1 MRGSEHTSVEEQ
13 VMSSARGYLYG
24 HPLAWELPGR
34 GPRREVAPSTSLRT
48 RLVALRAAVA
58 RRFADAGPVAVEPGG
73 CA

>member
-13 VMSSARGYLYG
+13 VMSSARTYLYG
-24 HPLAWELPGR
+24 HPLAWELPER
-34 GPRREVAPSTSLRT
+34 GPRRAVASRTSLRS

-58 RRFADAGPVAVEPGG
+58 RRFADAGAVAVEPGG

>member
-1 MRGSEHTSVEEQ
+1 MRGSGHTSVEEQ
-13 VMSSARGYLYG
+13 VMSSARTYLYG

-34 GPRREVAPSTSLRT
+34 GPRREVARRTSLRS

-58 RRFADAGPVAVEPGG
+58 RRFADAGAVAVEPGG